1 MLESRIK
8 ISSIVANQLP
18 EFVREEFPLV
28 GEFLSQ
34 YYLSLEGQGSTLDI
48 LQNIDQ
54 YVKVDNLANLVDSTE
69 LTSDVDF
76 IDDTITVKS
85 TYGFPKSYGLI
96 KIGSEVITYTGITST
111 TFTGCV
117 RGFSGVTSYQGSN
130 TPDELVFEDTDIDQH
145 KSGTTVTN
153 LSVLF
158 LKQFFTKVK
167 KQITPGFENR
177 ELYTGLDERIFLKQS
192 NDFYTSKG
200 ADQSFEIL
208 FRALYG
214 EDVEVIKPRDYLL
227 IPSSAEYRVS
237 RDLIVELLEGSAD
250 DLENRTLF
258 QDETSEYPGASGSI
272 NKVEEIVRD
281 GKTYHVISLDYDYD
295 KDIDVE
301 GSIFGKFSVHATT
314 KVTSKSSVGDTTI
327 DVDSTVGFPSS
338 GTLIIDYSD
347 TDTVEIQYKSK
358 SLTQFYECS
367 GITRDIEPKQ
377 NVRVDAFAYA
387 LTDPNNKDSKVKV
400 RVTGVISD
408 LNFYENPYYY
418 QPGDVIENKNLGV
431 TLSSSFGN
439 DWFFNVATKYAVN
452 SAVVVDNVNFT
463 YRINTIDDH
472 GFSVGNSANIIFND
486 GTTKETNIISILNKK
501 SIVVGGQGQIQPQ
514 TIQNIQKLISKV
526 DSTEFPN
533 SKIYSTNVQNV
544 YSDKECLYITSSSI
558 PSYLNEPLDTSD
570 RSIKFSGTFNGLD
583 ITFANHGFQT
593 GDLVTY
599 IPESSTNTLNID
611 EGVYFIKRID
621 DSTIRLSNS
630 RANISNGIYLT
641 LTGTVTNSVLR
652 YTDFAY
658 QDLETQKLIRKIQ
671 DPVTDSIEHT
681 TLPGTTGI
689 LVNGV
694 EILNYKSRDSI
705 FYGAIQT
712 VDVLANGEDYDVIN
726 PPILQTTGDVGAGL
740 SAFCGIE
747 GSLEAINII
756 DSGFDYVSTPVV
768 TISGGSG
775 KGAVAKPILKSISH
789 SVSFNSIQDAGLVNL
804 TNNTIKFSSFHKFR
818 DGELVIYKTDGQ
830 TAVGGLSTDAQY
842 YASVQDA
849 YTVKLHKNYDDAIS
863 VSNVI
868 NLTAYG
874 AGNHSFRCANQK
886 NIISSI
892 IVVNSGNG
900 YKNKRTTVTAVGVD
914 TSSNIIT
921 LKSHGY
927 RSGELIKY
935 TSGTTA
941 IGGLSDGSYYVT
953 KINNDSVRLSQVGVG
968 STAPEF
974 YYANAEYINFTS
986 SGSGTQTFNYSPITV
1001 EVKGEIG
1008 VSTLTGQNFN
1018 AEVQP
1023 IFRGEIKSIFV
1034 EDGGVGYGASEIL
1047 NYNKQPTFSL
1057 DSGSGAQLKPIVSDG
1072 KITQVLIF
1080 NSGSSYN
1087 APPTLEVSGSG
1098 NGAILTPIISGGVI
1112 TDIKVISG
1120 GRGYLE
1126 KDTAVKVVSAGKNA
1140 QFGFNPKVW
1149 NVNIFDRLLANNKIS
1164 EDDGVIFEG
1173 ANSSYGLQYTHVYSP
1188 RKLRRSLLGTK
1199 IVNGQETFV
1208 ADLRLQNGRE
1218 ILSDT
1223 HSPIIGYAYDG
1234 NPIYGPYGYDKI
1246 SGGLSK
1252 LLKSGYILSPSSDR
1266 PNPLDSN
1273 GNRIYP
1279 DGFFTNDYVYDGSG
1293 DLDEYNGRFCKT
1305 PEFPNGVYAYFTTVN
1320 TTAVESGGQF
1330 KSYRK
1335 PEFPYFIGDKYK
1347 STPIPYNYDIKSNQ
1361 DDIDLNE
1368 TNLSRNT
1375 TPYGVLN
1382 SNTEYDFVVDSNKIQ
1397 KQNTIVR
1404 HTTNGNVLFVGINS
1418 GGKNYQIND
1427 KVIFDHQNTGGYGAN
1442 AAVSMVSGQRINN
1455 ISIAKSTVSNVEFFP
1470 STTENG
1476 FIGFATAPHGLSK
1489 FDKISLSGV
1498 STSSSEV
1505 ESKFF
1510 LVGVNTESLNLALD
1524 VESASSTGIVT
1535 YFNVTGDLSFPRF
1548 RENDVLGIGT
1558 EKVRIL
1564 NVDKLSSRI
1573 RVERAYDGTIGS
1585 AHTASSLLREN
1596 PRKFTTSIA
1605 LLNKTT
1611 NFDYSRELYFDPQ
1624 ETVGV
1629 GTITGVGI
1637 GSTLVFVNPGAGIS
1651 NINIPTKALYLP
1663 DHKLK
1668 TGDRLTYFNNSGSSI
1683 GVSTDGID
1691 IFSLTNGQT
1700 VYAGRI
1706 SNNLIGISTAKIGV
1720 GTTGSFVGINSSVYV
1735 NTLFFTGIGTGEKH
1749 SLKTNPENILTATV
1763 NKNSAT
1769 VTTGSTHGLKY
1780 NDYVSLNVFPG
1791 ITTTISVA
1799 YNDYHRRLVIDPRS
1813 FTASDVDTSSDTIT
1827 ITNHNLSRG
1836 QKVIHTATTPAA
1848 GLADNEIYYV
1858 FVVSNNKIKLCKTI
1872 TDVEKASPS
1881 FVDITGTSSGTIS
1894 KVNPPLILERNR
1906 TVEFDLS
1913 DSSLSF
1919 TNNSIS
1925 YSAFDFGIFSDR
1937 ELKNQFHSSSATENF
1952 EVIKSG
1958 SVGLSTLAKLTLK
1971 VTDNLPQVLYYG
1983 AVPINLTLNTT
1994 VKKEIA
2000 SDSENI
2006 KNYNEL
2012 IVTNNILTQQNYI
2025 SGIGST
2031 TFSFSIFD
2039 APPEDQY
2046 LSSDGELY
2054 YNTTSPTAYGSI
2066 VEVSMISRGRNYHSL
2081 PNISKIS
2088 SGLGTDAI
2096 LVPAGFDIGKVL
2108 KVDIQDIGFDYSA
2121 DKTLRPEA
2129 QLPQI
2134 LTLEPYNRFAS
2145 IGISSVGQNYILA
2158 PDLVVLDGT
2167 TNKVIS
2173 DVDLNYELGDDAVT
2187 ISINTFSLSD
2197 TTPTIIPINNTNGVS
2212 ISNITFN
2219 STTKDVTVSLGSSYS
2234 SLADFPFAVGET
2246 VLIENVSVGVG
2257 TTGKGYNSS
2266 RYNYSRF
2273 NVTQTDPN
2281 IGGANGSITYNLSE
2295 YLASGEI
2302 PGAYDALNSVG
2313 RVIPSKHFPIFDITL
2328 VANDFFKGEP
2338 LTSPSSSGSANSWNP
2353 RLGYLKASATN
2364 AFKVG
2369 ENVVGSSSK
2378 SVAKITAVN
2387 LFNSFYNIDDSSVVK
2402 KGWLN
2407 EVGFIS
2413 NNLQRLHDNDYYQY
2427 FSYALKSKVE
2437 YAKWDNAVSS
2447 LNHTAGFKKFSDLIV
2462 ESKDPDDVGI
2472 STNQNEG
2479 TFTGIADFISEVD
2492 LNCVNDFDLATELT
2506 LNVDSTIA
2514 SNEIVFN
2521 SRTLQNYIES
2531 VGNRVLII
2539 DDLSKE
2545 FNDLPRVERF
2555 NSVDLFNIDDAR
2567 TKKYFALIDDVRYTE
2582 EKQLS
2587 IITIVRDQN
2596 GIAYLNEYGDITT
2609 TADNL
2614 GTFEFNILGSEGQL
2628 LFYPT
2633 KYQLNDYNVSLLS
2646 YNINDS
2652 TAGIGSTAFGDTV
2665 NVASSTTSVALGSTT
2680 ATTVVGIASTYR
2692 ASKIL
2697 VQYAATDNSYFEFD
2711 ELTVIHDGTTA
2722 DLLEYGQLV
2731 SNTGTLSS
2739 GIGTY
2744 NAYLS
2749 GSNVNVDIIPN
2760 VALASTY
2767 TVNTIRVSIANT
2779 ASVGVSTYT
2788 MNTAR
2793 LDSRITSI
2801 ASTSSPVATAVAQ
2814 YPSNDFDCAH
2824 YIVTVEDKT
2833 NSQYQISEINLVSNS
2848 VDAYV
2853 SEFGNLETSSSIGSF
2868 DAQLSGSNTE
2878 LTFTPIAS
2886 ADVEV
2891 RVFQNALRLV
2901 DNSNTN
2907 TKINLTNA
2915 SIMTGS
2921 GDYTGTDS
2929 DVTREFQLTH
2939 KQLPIFE
2946 RYFVGSASTVVDTTN
2961 NLIKLPNHFFVT
2973 GEELTYGY
2981 AGAGTTQAIGIV
2993 TATIAGIGTTDKLP
3007 ESVYAIKVDD
3017 VSIRVAGSAED
3028 ALKSIAVPLSLSSVG
3043 VGTSHSFVSKKQNSR
3058 AVLSIDNVIQ
3068 SPIVS
3073 TAVTS
3078 TLSEELKTTQNT
3090 LTLSGITSIFGGDLL
3105 KLGNEIVKV
3114 EAVGVGSTNVL
3125 RVRRPWMGTGI
3136 STHSNGELVTKVE
3149 GNYNIVKNKVSFISA
3164 PRGLTPIGTTTGS
3177 PDEIDFVGIST
3188 HSTFSGRTFIRSGI
3202 PDTTTEPYANN
3213 YIFDDVSS
3221 QFTGFN
3227 TEFNLK
3233 SSGSNVTGFSTDN
3246 AIILVNQIFQGPQS
3260 DNKNGDYTL
3269 AENAGITS
3277 VNFTGT
3283 ISSITSDISGANVP
3297 LGGVIVS
3304 VGSTEGFGYQPL
3316 VAAGGTATVSG
3327 LGTITSISIG
3337 NSGSGYRAGIQTV
3350 VNVGVATSST
3360 GIPNIEFI
3368 GTAAISGGHIVSVAI
3383 TNPGT
3388 GYTSTNPPLVIFDD
3402 PLSYSNIPL
3411 VYSSSSASGLG
3422 SHATANI
3429 VVGQGSSVIEFSIEN
3444 SGYAYGQGEILTVS
3458 IGGPT
3463 GIPTNPTLSYE
3474 EFQLTIETTYSDSFS
3489 GWSIGNLLVIDNI
3502 DNLFNGSRKSFPIK
3516 VGQQQKTI
3524 RSARGSLIDVEATLL
3539 VFVNDILQVPGKG
3552 YTFNGGSFID
3562 FAEAP
3567 KSGDT
3572 SKILFYRGSSSV
3584 DVLDVD
3590 ALETIKKGDT
3600 VRLNDDDFTFQQNT
3614 RVVYDVN
3621 STDTIDT
3628 NLYAG
3633 PGITTDE
3640 SYDRPV
3646 KWCRQTEDKFVNG
3659 EFVAKDR
3666 IIYEPLIH
3674 PNTRIIQSVGVG
3686 STFVFVEN
3694 VRTFFDNA
3702 KENTTNNKHI
3712 RITSQDAIVG
3722 ASATAVVSGLGTIS
3736 SISITGSGIGYTFTP
3751 SITIANPVGLGTT
3764 QRASADVTISGV
3776 GTVSTITV
3784 SSPGT
3789 GYTTTNPPVV
3799 LIEKPR
3805 TPVEEI
3811 KTVTYTGDFGIISG
3825 VSTTSV
3831 GVASTGIV
3839 FDLVIP
3845 SDSPFRDSTIVGSA
3859 ITVSGIQTG
3868 YYFVALKTNLGFG
3881 VTSLRQ
3887 DNSVVGVG
3895 STFLDNIYE
3904 VAAVSIAQTAVQGIG
3919 ITYVAQVTVSVE
3931 DFNGLVGTG
3940 HSNFFGEYSWGRIA
3954 IPTRTD
3960 ANAFTAYNNGL
3971 VGVSTSPIVE
3981 RFDPLKYLNY
3991 N

>member
-1 MLESRIK
+1 MIETRIK
-8 ISSIVANQLP
+8 ISAIVANQLP

-28 GEFLSQ
+28 SEFLSQ

-54 YVKVDNLANLVDSTE
+54 YVKVDNLTNIVDSTT
-69 LTSDVDF
+69 LGADVSF

-96 KIGSEVITYTGITST
+96 KIGSEIITYTGITST
-111 TFTGCV
+111 TFTGCI

-130 TPDELVFEDTDIDQH
+130 TPDELVFEDTDIDEH
-145 KSGTTVTN
+145 ISGSTVTN

-214 EDVEVIKPRDYLL
+214 EDVEVIKPRDYLF
-227 IPSSAEYRVS
+227 IPSAAEYRVS
-237 RDLIVELLEGSAD
+237 RDLVVELLEGSVD

-258 QDETSEYPGASGSI
+258 QDETSEYPAASGSI

-281 GKTYHVISLDYDYD
+281 GKTYYVISLDFDYD

-301 GSIFGKFSVHATT
+301 GSIFGKFSIHATT
-314 KVTSKSSVGDTTI
+314 KVITKTLVGDTTI

-338 GTLIIDYSD
+338 GTLILNYSD
-347 TDTVEIQYKSK
+347 TDVIEIEYKSK

-367 GITRDIEPKQ
+367 GISRDIEPKQ
-377 NVRVDAFAYA
+377 NVRVDAFAYV
-387 LTDPNNKDSKVKV
+387 LTDPNDKDSKVKV

-408 LNFYENPYYY
+408 LDFYANPYYY
-418 QPGDVIENKNLGV
+418 QPGDVIQNKNLGI

-439 DWFFNVATKYAVN
+439 DWFFNIATKYTVD
-452 SAVVVDNVNFT
+452 SISVVDNVNFK
-463 YRINTIDDH
+463 YRINTIDEH
-472 GFSVGNSANIIFND
+472 GFSIGNSANVIFND
-486 GTTKETNIISILNKK
+486 GTTKETNVISILNKN
-501 SIVVGGQGQIQPQ
+501 SIIVGGQGQIQPQ
-514 TIQNIQKLISKV
+514 TVQNIQKLISKA
-526 DSTEFPN
+526 DSSVYPT
-533 SKIYSTNVQNV
+533 SDIYSTNVQNV
-544 YSDKECLYITSSSI
+544 YSDKESLYVTSSSI
-558 PSYLNEPLDTSD
+558 PSYLNEPLDITD

-593 GDLVTY
+593 GDSVTY

-611 EGVYFIKRID
+611 EGVYFVKRID
-621 DSTIRLSNS
+621 NSTIRLSNS
-630 RANISNGIYLT
+630 RANISSGIYIT
-641 LTGTVTNSVLR
+641 LIGTVTNSILR

-658 QDLETQKLIRKIQ
+658 QELETQKLIRKIQ
-671 DPVTDSIEHT
+671 DPVTDSVEHT

-712 VDVLANGEDYDVIN
+712 VDILSNGEDYDIVN

-747 GSLEAINII
+747 GSLDGINII
-756 DSGFDYVSTPVV
+756 DPGFDYVSNPIV

-849 YTVKLHKNYDDAIS
+849 YTVNLHKNYDDAIS

-868 NLTAYG
+868 DLTGYG

-886 NIISSI
+886 SIISSI
-892 IVVNSGNG
+892 SVVNPGSG
-900 YKNKRTTVTAVGVD
+900 YKNRKTTATAVGVD

-927 RSGELIKY
+927 RSGELIRY

-941 IGGLSDGSYYVT
+941 IGGLTDGSYYVT
-953 KINNDSVRLSQVGVG
+953 NIDNNSVRLSQVGVG

-986 SGSGTQTFNYSPITV
+986 SGSGTQSFNYPSITV

-1018 AEVQP
+1018 AEIQP
-1023 IFRGEIKSIFV
+1023 IFRGEVKSVFV
-1034 EDGGVGYGASEIL
+1034 EDGGVGYGSSEIL

-1057 DSGSGAQLKPIVSDG
+1057 DSGSGAQLKPIINDG

-1087 APPTLEVSGSG
+1087 APPTLEVIGTG
-1098 NGAILTPIISGGVI
+1098 NGAILTPVISGGVI
-1112 TDIKVISG
+1112 TEVKVIAG
-1120 GRGYLE
+1120 GRAYLE
-1126 KDTAVKVVSAGKNA
+1126 KDTTIKVISAGKNA

-1149 NVNIFDRLLANNKIS
+1149 NINIFDRLISNNKLS

-1173 ANSSYGLQYTHVYSP
+1173 ANSSYGLQYTHIYSP
-1188 RKLRRSLLGTK
+1188 RKLRRSILGTK
-1199 IVNGQETFV
+1199 IVNGQETFIT
-1208 ADLRLQNGRE
+1208 DLRLQNGKE

-1234 NPIYGPYGYDKI
+1234 NPIYGPYGYSTI
-1246 SGGLSK
+1246 TGGTPK
-1252 LLKSGYILSPSSDR
+1252 LLKSGYTLSPSTDR

-1273 GNRIYP
+1273 GNVIYV
-1279 DGFFTNDYVYDGSG
+1279 DGFFINDYVYDGSG

-1305 PEFPNGVYAYFTTVN
+1305 PEFPNGVYAYFTTIN
-1320 TTAVESGGQF
+1320 TNAIESSGQF
-1330 KSYRK
+1330 KNYRK

-1347 STPIPYNYDIKSNQ
+1347 SSPIPYNYDNKSNQ
-1361 DDIDLNE
+1361 DDINLNE

-1382 SNTEYDFVVDSNKIQ
+1382 PNTEYDFVVDSNKIQ
-1397 KQNTIVR
+1397 KQNIIVEN
-1404 HTTNGNVLFVGINS
+1404 TTKGKVLFVGINS
-1418 GGKNYQIND
+1418 GGQNYQVND
-1427 KVIFDHQNTGGYGAN
+1427 KVIFDNQDTGGYDAN
-1442 AAVSMVSGQRINN
+1442 AVVSQIAGQRINN

-1470 STTENG
+1470 STNQIG
-1476 FIGFATAPHGLSK
+1476 FIGFATAPHGLSN

-1498 STSSSEV
+1498 STSSTNIEDR
-1505 ESKFF
+1505 FF
-1510 LVGVNTESLNLALD
+1510 LAGIHTESLNLALD
-1524 VESASSTGIVT
+1524 VESTSSTGIVT

-1573 RVERAYDGTIGS
+1573 RVERAYDGTVGS
-1585 AHTASSLLREN
+1585 AHTASSLLKEN
-1596 PRKFTTSIA
+1596 PRKLITGIY
-1605 LLNKTT
+1605 LVDNKSK
-1611 NFDYSRELYFDPQ
+1611 FDYSRELYFDPQ

-1629 GTITGVGI
+1629 GTVAGVGI
-1637 GSTLVFVNPGAGIS
+1637 GSTLVFANPGAGIS
-1651 NINIPTKALYLP
+1651 NINIPTKAFYLP
-1663 DHKLK
+1663 DHKLT
-1668 TGDRLTYFNNSGSSI
+1668 TGDTLTYFNNSGNSI

-1700 VYAGRI
+1700 VYAGKI
-1706 SNNLIGISTAKIGV
+1706 SNDLIGIATAKIGI

-1763 NKNSAT
+1763 NKISAT
-1769 VTTGSTHGLKY
+1769 VTTGSTHGLQF
-1780 NDYVSLNVFPG
+1780 NDYVSLNVLPG

-1813 FTASDVDTSSDTIT
+1813 FTASDVDTATDIIT
-1827 ITNHNLSRG
+1827 IANHNLSRG
-1836 QKVIHTATTPAA
+1836 QKVIHTATTPAT
-1848 GLADNEIYYV
+1848 GLTDNEIYYV
-1858 FVVSNNKIKLCKTI
+1858 FVVSNDKIKLCKSI
-1872 TDVEKASPS
+1872 TDVLKISPI
-1881 FVDITGTSSGTIS
+1881 FVNITGTSSGTIS
-1894 KVNPPLILERNR
+1894 KINPPLILERNK
-1906 TVEFDLS
+1906 TLEFDLS

-1937 ELKNQFHSSSATENF
+1937 ELKNQFYSSSATENF
-1952 EVIKSG
+1952 EVTKSG
-1958 SVGLSTLAKLTLK
+1958 SVGLSTLAKLTIK
-1971 VTDNLPQVLYYG
+1971 VTENLPQVLYYG
-1983 AVPINLTLNTT
+1983 AVPINLTLNTA
-1994 VKKEIA
+1994 VKKEIT
-2000 SDSENI
+2000 SDSDNI

-2012 IVTNNILTQQNYI
+2012 VVVNNVLTQQNYI

-2031 TFSFSIFD
+2031 TFSFSIYS
-2039 APPEDQY
+2039 APSEDQY
-2046 LSSDGELY
+2046 VPTDGELF
-2054 YNTTSPTAYGSI
+2054 YNTNSTTAYGSI
-2066 VEVSMISRGRNYHSL
+2066 AEVSMVSGGRNYHSL
-2081 PNISKIS
+2081 PNISRIN
-2088 SGLGTDAI
+2088 SGLGTDAT
-2096 LVPAGFDIGKVL
+2096 LVPAGFDIGKVT
-2108 KVDIQDIGFDYSA
+2108 KVDIQDIGFEYSA

-2134 LTLEPYNRFAS
+2134 LIIDPYNKFAS
-2145 IGISSVGQNYILA
+2145 IGISSVGQNYIFA
-2158 PDLVVLDGT
+2158 PDLVVLDGA
-2167 TNKVIS
+2167 TNQVVS
-2173 DVDLNYELGDDAVT
+2173 DVDLNYELGDDTVT
-2187 ISINTFSLSD
+2187 ISKNTFSLSD

-2212 ISNITFN
+2212 IKNITFD
-2219 STTKDVTVSLGSSYS
+2219 SATKDVTVSLGSSYS
-2234 SLADFPFAVGET
+2234 SLSDFPFAVGET

-2257 TTGKGYNSS
+2257 NTVKGYNSS

-2273 NVTQTDPN
+2273 NVTQMDPN
-2281 IGGANGSITYNLSE
+2281 IGGADGSITYNLSE

-2302 PGAYDALNSVG
+2302 PGIYDALNSVG
-2313 RVIPSKHFPIFDITL
+2313 RVIPSRHFPIFDITL
-2328 VANDFFKGEP
+2328 GVNEFFKGEP
-2338 LTSPSSSGSANSWNP
+2338 ITSQSSSGIVNSWNP
-2353 RLGYLKASATN
+2353 RLGHLKVSAIN
-2364 AFKVG
+2364 AFKIG

-2378 SVAKITAVN
+2378 SVANIAAVN
-2387 LFNSFYNIDDSSVVK
+2387 LFNSLYNVDDSSVVK

-2407 EVGFIS
+2407 EVGFL
-2413 NNLQRLHDNDYYQY
+2413 NNNIQRLHDNDYYQY

-2462 ESKDPDDVGI
+2462 ESRDPDDVGI

-2479 TFTGIADFISEVD
+2479 TFIGIADFISEVD

-2521 SRTLQNYIES
+2521 SRTLQDYIES
-2531 VGNRVLII
+2531 VGNRVLTI
-2539 DDLSKE
+2539 DDLSPQ
-2545 FNDLPRVERF
+2545 FNDLPRAERF
-2555 NSVDLFNIDDAR
+2555 STVNLFDISLAR
-2567 TKKYFALIDDVRYTE
+2567 SKKYFVLIDDVRFSD

-2587 IITIVRDQN
+2587 IVTLIHDDN
-2596 GIAYLNEYGDITT
+2596 GIAYTNEYGDIPTF
-2609 TADNL
+2609 DNL
-2614 GTFEFNILGSEGQL
+2614 GSFEFNILGTEGQL

-2633 KYQLNDYNVSLLS
+2633 KYSLNDYNVSTLAYSLE
-2646 YNINDS
+2646 D
-2652 TAGIGSTAFGDTV
+2652 TFAGIGSTDFGDV
-2665 NVASSTTSVALGSTT
+2665 VKVASSTTSVTT
-2680 ATTVVGIASTYR
+2680 GISAATTIVGISSTYR
-2692 ASKIL
+2692 ASKLL
-2697 VQYAATDNSYFEFD
+2697 VQYTADDSSYFEFD
-2711 ELTVIHDGTTA
+2711 ELTVIHDGSEVN
-2722 DLLEYGQLV
+2722 LIEYGQLV
-2731 SNTGTLSS
+2731 SDIGTLSA

-2744 NAYLS
+2744 SAYLS
-2749 GSNVNVDIIPN
+2749 GSNVNIDFTPN
-2760 VALASTY
+2760 VALGVTHHI
-2767 TVNTIRVSIANT
+2767 NTIRVSIADT
-2779 ASVGVSTYT
+2779 TSVGVGTYT
-2788 MNTAR
+2788 MDTAR

-2801 ASTSSPVATAVAQ
+2801 ASTSSPVATSVAQ
-2814 YPSNDFDCAH
+2814 YPSGDFDCAY
-2824 YIVTVEDKT
+2824 YIATIEDKT
-2833 NSQYQISEINLVSNS
+2833 NSQYQISEITLVSDS
-2848 VDAYV
+2848 RDAYI
-2853 SEFGNLETSSSIGSF
+2853 SEFGNLETGSSIGSF

-2891 RVFQNALRLV
+2891 RVFQNALRLI
-2901 DNSNTN
+2901 DTNNTN
-2907 TKINLTNA
+2907 TRIDLTNA
-2915 SIMTGS
+2915 SVLTGN

-2929 DVTREFQLTH
+2929 DIKREFQLTH

-2946 RYFVGSASTVVDTTN
+2946 RYFVGSASTVVSVAKDT
-2961 NLIKLPNHFFVT
+2961 IQVPNHFFVT
-2973 GEELTYGY
+2973 GEELVYEH
-2981 AGAGTTQAIGIV
+2981 AGAGTTQAIEISSTNIPGV
-2993 TATIAGIGTTDKLP
+2993 GVTDKLP
-3007 ESVYAIKVDD
+3007 TTVYAIKVDD
-3017 VSIRVAGSAED
+3017 ISIKLAGSAEN
-3028 ALKSIAVPLSLSSVG
+3028 ALKTVPTSLDITSVG
-3043 VGTSHSFVSKKQNSR
+3043 IGTSHSLTAKQQNSR
-3058 AVLSIDNVIQ
+3058 VVLSIDNVIQ

-3073 TAVTS
+3073 SAVTT
-3078 TLSEELKTTQNT
+3078 TLSEEFKVTENI
-3090 LTLSGITSIFGGDLL
+3090 LTLSGITSIFGGNLL
-3105 KLGNEIVKV
+3105 EIGNEVVRV
-3114 EAVGVGSTNVL
+3114 EAVGVGSTNIL
-3125 RVRRPWMGTGI
+3125 RVRRSWMGTGI
-3136 STHSNGELVTKVE
+3136 STHSSGELVTKVD
-3149 GNYNIVKNKVSFISA
+3149 GDYNIIDNKISFIS
-3164 PRGLTPIGTTTGS
+3164 PPKGLTPIGTTTGS
-3177 PDEIDFVGIST
+3177 PSDVDYVGIAT
-3188 HSTFSGRTFIRSGI
+3188 HSTFSGRSFMRSGI
-3202 PDTTTEPYANN
+3202 PDTTTEPYAHN
-3213 YIFDDVSS
+3213 YVFDNVSS
-3221 QFTGFN
+3221 QFTGFD
-3227 TEFNLK
+3227 TSFNLK
-3233 SSGSNVTGFSTDN
+3233 SSGLDVTGFSTDN
-3246 AIILVNQIFQGPQS
+3246 AVILVNQIFQGPQATQ
-3260 DNKNGDYTL
+3260 KKGDYTL
-3269 AENAGITS
+3269 RENAGITS

-3283 ISSITSDISGANVP
+3283 ISSITSDINSANVP

-3327 LGTITSISIG
+3327 LGTISSISIG

-3350 VNVGVATSST
+3350 VNVGVATFST
-3360 GIPNIEFI
+3360 GTPNIEFI

-3383 TNPGT
+3383 TNPGI
-3388 GYTSTNPPLVIFDD
+3388 GYTSTNPPLIIFDD

-3411 VYSSSSASGLG
+3411 VYSSSSTSGSG
-3422 SHATANI
+3422 SQATANI
-3429 VVGQGSSVIEFSIEN
+3429 VVGQGSSIIEFSIKN
-3444 SGYAYGQGEILTVS
+3444 SGYGYGQGEILTAS
-3458 IGGPT
+3458 IGGLT

-3474 EFQLTIETTYSDSFS
+3474 EFQLTVETTYSDSFS

-3502 DNLFNGSRKSFPIK
+3502 DNLFDGSRKSFPIK
-3516 VGQQQKTI
+3516 VGLNQKTI
-3524 RSARGSLIDVEATLL
+3524 RSSAGSLIDVEATLL
-3539 VFVNDILQVPGKG
+3539 IFVNDILQVPGEG
-3552 YTFNGGSFID
+3552 YTFDGGSFIN
-3562 FAEAP
+3562 FTEAP
-3567 KSGDT
+3567 KVGDT
-3572 SKILFYRGSSSV
+3572 TKILFYQGSSSV

-3590 ALETIKKGDT
+3590 ILETIKKGDT
-3600 VRLNDDDFTFQQNT
+3600 VRLDDDDFTFQQKT
-3614 RVVYDVN
+3614 RAVYNVN
-3621 STDTIDT
+3621 SADTIDT

-3640 SYDRPV
+3640 SYNRPV

-3686 STFVFVEN
+3686 STFIFVEN

-3702 KENTTNNKHI
+3702 KENTTDNKHI
-3712 RITSQDAIVG
+3712 RLTSQDVIVG

-3764 QRASADVTISGV
+3764 QRASANVTISGV
-3776 GTVSTITV
+3776 GTVSAITV

-3789 GYTTTNPPVV
+3789 GYTSTNPPVV
-3799 LIEKPR
+3799 LIEKSR

-3811 KTVTYTGDFGIISG
+3811 KTVSYTGDFGIISG

-3845 SDSPFRDSTIVGSA
+3845 SDSPFRDSNIVGTA

-3868 YYFVALKTNLGFG
+3868 YYFVTLKTNLGLG
-3881 VTSLRQ
+3881 VTSLKQ

-3940 HSNFFGEYSWGRIA
+3940 YSNFFGEYSWGRIA

-3960 ANAFTAYNNGL
+3960 ANVFTSYNNGL